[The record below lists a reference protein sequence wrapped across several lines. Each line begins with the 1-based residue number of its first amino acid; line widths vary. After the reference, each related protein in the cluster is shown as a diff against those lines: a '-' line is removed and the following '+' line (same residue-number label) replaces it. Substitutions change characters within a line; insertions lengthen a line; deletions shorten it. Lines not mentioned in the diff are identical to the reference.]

1 MGKLQDKKLEL
12 AQMLLAEMDKTTLE
26 MVEHALLGAPPL
38 SMTEADIKDLQR
50 QVARIDRGE
59 EKLHSWE
66 DVKARLL
73 KSLK

>member
-26 MVEHALLGAPPL
+26 MVEHAPLGAPPL
-38 SMTEADIKDLQR
+38 SMSEADIKDLQR

-59 EKLHSWE
+59 EKLHNWE